1 MNSIR
6 DVWLQF
12 RLGHSVYLAFLL
24 QMGNFVIISY
34 TLLLSREIGGVD
46 IGMAE
51 FVLLFAAVYIP
62 TAIIMGRTHIRHQY
76 STESRATFEHNP
88 VIARMHLTL
97 IKIMDGTATKEEVEG
112 VKTYLEA
119 IVETDKEKTRSTNG
133 ED

>member
-34 TLLLSREIGGVD
+34 TLFLSRFELGIEL
-46 IGMAE
+46 GMAE
-51 FVLLFAAVYIP
+51 FVLLFALIYIP

-88 VIARMHLTL
+88 VIAKMHLTL
-97 IKIMDGTATKEEVEG
+97 IKILDGTATKEEVEG
-112 VKTYLEA
+112 IKTYLES
-119 IVETDKEKTRSTNG
+119 IVDIDKDRMRTNKG
-133 ED
+133 Q